1 MTMLYMVAKEKHA
14 TPAQISLAWILCKKS
29 WIVPIPGTR
38 KEARMKE
45 NAGSAD
51 VLLTQEE
58 VRALDDA
65 LNKMNMSE
73 VFGGTKIN

>member
-1 MTMLYMVAKEKHA
+1 MLYMVAKEKHA